1 MKKYNKVYFLHIPK
15 TGGRFFVKYILD
27 PIEDILKENN
37 IKVIK
42 EKEKDF
48 PHSGWH
54 KDIDDN
60 TYIITLFRDPAEF
73 FISAISHLIYE
84 DSGLLDDGIVKKDSP
99 ILDIDKETLYKEL
112 EKFKILQNFQSQ
124 NFILSPKN
132 KIDIVKESVN
142 YYLKNKSFN
151 SELAYERIKRVNLM
165 IRQKDLKIMD
175 YSKLIKKIS
184 EDLKI
189 NIEIELLNIDKENFK
204 NNSSELLFNKLTKE
218 DLEIIYKNFLFDK
231 KIHEDDSLFWNS

>member
-1 MKKYNKVYFLHIPK
+1 VKKYNKVYFLHIPK

>member
-1 MKKYNKVYFLHIPK
+1 VKKYNKVYFLHIPK

-37 IKVIK
+37 IEVIK

-54 KDIDDN
+54 KDIDEN

-112 EKFKILQNFQSQ
+112 KKFKILQNFQSQ

>member
-1 MKKYNKVYFLHIPK
+1 VKKYNKVYFLHIPK

-231 KIHEDDSLFWNS
+231 KIHENDSLFWNS

>member
-231 KIHEDDSLFWNS
+231 KIHENDSLFWNS

>member
-1 MKKYNKVYFLHIPK
+1 VKKYNKVYFLHIPK

-151 SELAYERIKRVNLM
+151 SELAYERIKRVDLM

-218 DLEIIYKNFLFDK
+218 DLEIICSNFLFDK
-231 KIHEDDSLFWNS
+231 KIYEDDSLFWNS

>member
-151 SELAYERIKRVNLM
+151 SELAYERIKRVDLM

-218 DLEIIYKNFLFDK
+218 DLEIICSNFLFDK
-231 KIHEDDSLFWNS
+231 KIYEDDSLFWNS